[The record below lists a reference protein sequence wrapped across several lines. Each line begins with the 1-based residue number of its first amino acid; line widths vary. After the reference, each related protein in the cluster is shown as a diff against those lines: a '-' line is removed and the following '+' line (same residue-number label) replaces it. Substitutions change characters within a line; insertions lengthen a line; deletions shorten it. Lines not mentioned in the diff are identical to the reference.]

1 MIAGVFINNYIL
13 TYIRAVHCLKFI
25 FLVPLLF
32 PVVVVLSQSDTVK
45 IKATVFDSYTNRT
58 LSGVSII
65 NSKSSVT
72 IPTDNKGFFE
82 TIVKKQDEL
91 FLFYPGYR
99 TTKFSVKD
107 SVSKNEYV
115 LKLNLEPLSTG
126 LSQPVI
132 IRSPKTLEQIEE
144 DRKKLGITPKELERP
159 EISFTSPIS
168 ALYEILSGRAQEREK
183 LKTQIA
189 EDDRRKIF
197 KELLNF
203 YNENQ
208 LIDLPESHYEAF
220 INYCNLPL
228 DFLKYSSDYEIT
240 KTVITLYNKYGRESG
255 IIK

>member
-1 MIAGVFINNYIL
+1 MI
-13 TYIRAVHCLKFI
+13 
-25 FLVPLLF
+25 
-32 PVVVVLSQSDTVK
+32 

-58 LSGVSII
+58 LSGVSVI
-65 NSKSSVT
+65 NSRLSST
-72 IPTDNKGFFE
+72 IPTDGKGTFE
-82 TIVKKQDEL
+82 VKISSRDEL

-99 TTKFSVKD
+99 TVKFTVKD
-107 SVSKNEYV
+107 SAFKEVY
-115 LKLNLEPLSTG
+115 NLRLMMEPFSTG

-132 IRSPKTLEQIEE
+132 IKSSKTLEEIEE

-168 ALYEILSGRAQEREK
+168 ALYEILSGRAHEREK

-189 EDDRRKIF
+189 EEDRRKIF
-197 KELLNF
+197 RELLNF

-208 LIDLPESHYEAF
+208 LIDLPESYYDSF

-228 DFLKYSSDYEIT
+228 DFLKYSTDYEIT
-240 KTVITLYNKYGRESG
+240 KTIITMYNKYGRETG